1 MSDAALEDCLE
12 KKGTTVCN
20 NWIDLSELR
29 INFVVDGNSKD
40 MEVASSGPVLVILST
55 KRDQEL
61 LDEGNAREVINR
73 IQKMRKKA
81 GLVPTDQV
89 TVYYE
94 ADGQLSSLLVSHKS
108 YIQKSVRTDL
118 IPLKEAGPNTQF
130 LLKESFS
137 DVSRRIIIS

>member
-1 MSDAALEDCLE
+1 MSDAALEEALE
-12 KKGTTVCN
+12 KKGATVCN
-20 NWIDLSELR
+20 NWIDISEMR

-40 MEVASSGPVLVILST
+40 MEVASSGPILVILST
-55 KRDQEL
+55 KRDQTL

-94 ADGQLSSLLVSHKS
+94 AESQLNSLLLS
-108 YIQKSVRTDL
+108 QKAFIEKAVRTE
-118 IPLKEAGPNTQF
+118 IVPMTEAPTDAGY
-130 LLKESFS
+130 LLKESFN
-137 DVSRRIIIS
+137 DVS